1 MKRLSI
7 PLVKI
12 HKSFDVSFC
21 VFTDGEE
28 TEQKEPWGATMQRY
42 SYNGN
47 DYFRV
52 RPRAS
57 VCIDISNKREVKR
70 EGWTSALQVYLNQ
83 RSLFTFKQRLREL
96 IHTFR
101 SVKELFV
108 KYDTGELEV
117 DQALAVK
124 YKKLISTNS
133 GKMILLQA
141 CVVTDEESREI
152 TYEGCIF
159 AINRMEYFTY
169 LTYEEMLLLYDVIA
183 KVNMPDLALQLLQMD
198 TLHQM
203 TNHEEKKEL
212 VLRHPEQGV
221 VEEEYPKESVYAGY
235 EAPEIPEI

>member
-12 HKSFDVSFC
+12 HKSFEVTFC

-28 TEQKEPWGATMQRY
+28 AQKQDPWSATIQRY

-52 RPRAS
+52 KPRMT
-57 VCIDISNKREVKR
+57 VCIDISNKRETKR

-96 IHTFR
+96 IHTFQ

-108 KYDTGELEV
+108 KYDSGELEV
-117 DQALAVK
+117 NRQLAMK
-124 YKKLISTNS
+124 YRKLISSSS

-141 CVVTDEESREI
+141 CVVIDDDNREVS
-152 TYEGCIF
+152 YEGCIF
-159 AINRMEYFTY
+159 AINKLEYFTY
-169 LTYEEMLLLYDVIA
+169 LTYEEMLLLYDVLSKID
-183 KVNMPDLALQLLQMD
+183 MPQLSIQLL
-198 TLHQM
+198 
-203 TNHEEKKEL
+203 EIEKLYADSDENKSREL
-212 VLRHPEQGV
+212 IIRHPEEAV
-221 VEEEYPKESVYAGY
+221 VEEEYPQESVYAGY
-235 EAPEIPEI
+235 EKQTIPDI